1 MNNSIYEY
9 LPLGSDSKPIS
20 REELVRLMG
29 IPDRAVREEIR
40 MAKRE
45 VPIVNVGGGYYI
57 ADDPDDPN
65 LRAYILQETHRI
77 REISRG
83 LKKHKW
89 LFRFNKN
96 QETLDIGE

>member
-1 MNNSIYEY
+1 MSKNIYEF
-9 LPLGSDSKPIS
+9 LPLGNEGKPIS
-20 REELVRLMG
+20 RQELVDLMG
-29 IPDRAVREEIR
+29 IPDRAVREEISR
-40 MAKRE
+40 AKRE

-65 LRAYILQETHRI
+65 LKAYIMQETHRI
-77 REISRG
+77 QEISRG

-96 QETLDIGE
+96 QETLDIGD